1 MFTEIVAILLSFK
14 PSVLD
19 KGETLEERT
28 QRFTI
33 AAHAIEEIADLV
45 TCTNR
50 PFRYIKLHSDRYL
63 VAGILVAQLYYESAL
78 RRDVWI
84 GHCLH
89 KWDCDYGKAMG
100 PFQLQQRITDSD
112 EVWRGFA
119 GTDQASFERGAWRT
133 ITLWIGG
140 AAQGD
145 PTCGFSRLAGILGC
159 DPGKSPTGKK
169 YGIDRWKLSQ
179 NIANR
184 LRKK

>member
-1 MFTEIVAILLSFK
+1 MFTTIVAILLSFK
-14 PSVLD
+14 PSVFD

-33 AAHAIEEIADLV
+33 AAHAIEEVADRV
-45 TCTNR
+45 TCTNQ
-50 PFRYIKLHSDRYL
+50 PDGCTKLYSDRYL
-63 VAGILVAQLYYESAL
+63 VAGILVAQLYRESAL

-84 GHCLH
+84 GKCLR
-89 KWDCDYGKAMG
+89 KWDCDYGEAMG
-100 PFQLQQRITDSD
+100 PFQLQQRTTDSD
-112 EVWRGFA
+112 EDWRGFA
-119 GTDQASFERGAWRT
+119 GTDQGSFERGAWRT

-159 DPGKSPTGKK
+159 EPGK
-169 YGIDRWKLSQ
+169 YGADRWKLAQ
-179 NIANR
+179 KIGNR